1 MRLLC
6 LVAKWQTMTNAVFFS
21 VVFSTLIRKSDIH
34 LFFFLFFK
42 FYFIFKLYITV
53 LDLPN
58 IKMNPPQ
65 VHLLKLDLYIRF
77 LRYHTCFHSKLIKY
91 QFKMA
96 QTVLSGLEHID

>member
-21 VVFSTLIRKSDIH
+21 VVFSILIRKSDIH
-34 LFFFLFFK
+34 L
-42 FYFIFKLYITV
+42 
-53 LDLPN
+53 
-58 IKMNPPQ
+58 
-65 VHLLKLDLYIRF
+65 LKLDLYISF